1 MELWYTENQTPAIR
15 FSCKVNKTLHTAKTP
30 YQEIAVLDTEPFGRM
45 LVLDGMVQT
54 CTEDEFV
61 YHEMIV
67 HVPLFTHPRP
77 SDVLVVGGGDGGA
90 IREILKHEPVEKAVL
105 VEIDREVVECA
116 KQYLPEIASGLND
129 PRVEVIIEDGIV
141 YLQNNPGQFDVI
153 LVDSTEPV
161 GPAVGLFTEDFYR
174 LVYAALR
181 PGGILVAQTESPFY
195 NADILVKAYTG
206 MKAVFPRVATYLAN
220 VPTYPSGL
228 WSFTLAAKQD
238 APLPPSRQPA
248 PDFAS
253 RYYTPELHSSC
264 FVLPR
269 FVKDMLEKAR

>member
-1 MELWYTENQTPAIR
+1 MTP
-15 FSCKVNKTLHTAKTP
+15 
-30 YQEIAVLDTEPFGRM
+30 
-45 LVLDGMVQT
+45 
-54 CTEDEFV
+54 
-61 YHEMIV
+61 
-67 HVPLFTHPRP
+67 
-77 SDVLVVGGGDGGA
+77 
-90 IREILKHEPVEKAVL
+90 
-105 VEIDREVVECA
+105 
-116 KQYLPEIASGLND
+116 
-129 PRVEVIIEDGIV
+129 VEVIIEDGIV
-141 YLQNNPGQFDVI
+141 YLQNNPGKFDVI

-206 MKAVFPRVATYLAN
+206 MKAVFPGGYIPAN
-220 VPTYPSGL
+220 IPTYPSGTVEL
-228 WSFTLAAKQD
+228 YPGNQAGRSSS
-238 APLPPSRQPA
+238 PSRQPA

-269 FVKDMLEKAR
+269 FVGDMLEKAR